1 MDGFRSSEGFQGQGQ
16 KATEKAIHDM
26 ANVVP
31 QINQIMQ
38 TLQTQ
43 FAMDA
48 SQPAVLAQEDAAELG
63 GQTVEEAFRVY

>member
-1 MDGFRSSEGFQGQGQ
+1 
-16 KATEKAIHDM
+16 M
-26 ANVVP
+26 AKVVP

-38 TLQTQ
+38 TLQSQ

-48 SQPAVLAQEDAAELG
+48 SQPSVLADENPAELT